1 MTENSSKDEKTALIK
16 QLRLSSLPVQRE
28 KAAILLANFPDSE
41 VLDALLNAQIRDP
54 NPKVRDAA
62 AASLARLIS
71 YSEDD
76 DSEILP
82 EDKKKRYN
90 QIFNLTKEIEI
101 IRQGTTRFRFN
112 KKDTL
117 EITQLFNQIKSDRY
131 LPKQTNVRSL
141 INSILLLPIDNIDL
155 GRDIAITLT
164 EILKRSFDEE
174 ERLIAIGSLS
184 NIVTTIESYNPLFGI
199 AEAFLMIYKTSDD
212 SEMRMI
218 SFRCLELL
226 ISKTKSMNK
235 LNYHVDNLAKLLTFS
250 YDKRIREIAIS
261 AYPELVFLYNE
272 KSTFLVDHIIKIV
285 RATYEDR
292 LRELG
297 LKALEALI
305 LRKRVTEENFE
316 SIIKM
321 LKSHHSKNIRI
332 RAIELF
338 LSIILQAHEDM
349 IDDALASLF
358 IIMQKTKDEDICY
371 TAIQNIEHY
380 SLIDVPKENVQ
391 NVFRLIEIIATTSPH
406 PLIALRAYN
415 LVSKIISNKPN
426 LITTD
431 FIVEIAHNM
440 LSSKDLGVTEQIL
453 VSFCELIYNRELNPL
468 DLTQNISNILFLSDD
483 SDILEGLVTIF
494 QELLVSD
501 KSINPKDVLDKLIVI
516 ISESNGKHDVFRRLA
531 NLDVDIFKKS
541 SNKEKS
547 EKKKTE

>member
-1 MTENSSKDEKTALIK
+1 MTSYSSKDEKIALIK

-28 KAAILLANFPDSE
+28 KAAILLSNFPDSE
-41 VLDALLNAQIRDP
+41 VLDALLNAQLRDP

-76 DSEILP
+76 EQENLLNDRN
-82 EDKKKRYN
+82 KKYN

-101 IRQGTTRFRFN
+101 IRKGTTRFRFN

-174 ERLIAIGSLS
+174 ERLIAIGSLN
-184 NIVTTIESYNPLFGI
+184 NIVTTIESYNHLFGI

-218 SFRCLELL
+218 SFRCLELI

-272 KSTFLVDHIIKIV
+272 KSTFLVNNIIKIV

-338 LSIILQAHEDM
+338 LSIILQTQEEM
-349 IDDALASLF
+349 IDDALASLY

-391 NVFRLIEIIATTSPH
+391 NVFRLIEIIATNSPH

-541 SNKEKS
+541 PNKEKS
-547 EKKKTE
+547 EKKKTK